1 MVFAPNR
8 CDNQLQRLGSAG
20 TSRGERV
27 NIRRGLA
34 AGAVIS
40 TAVAAAVVMESDE
53 PAHAVA
59 PPPDGTYTVN
69 IAGAAGATWT
79 ITALCDQVN
88 GSRYYKDYDNPE
100 IMADFCALNVVSA
113 TPYAATNRDQ
123 RLQNFSGRARLS
135 GGLWTFQVKKSEG
148 ASCPG
153 GSYGESADTYAFD
166 NTTFA
171 GTHTVLHDAVC
182 GLQPDMKKEPFS
194 LQLIG
199 PPPSPIERYPLQ
211 CNDLAMCF

>member
-1 MVFAPNR
+1 M
-8 CDNQLQRLGSAG
+8 D
-20 TSRGERV
+20 
-27 NIRRGLA
+27 IRRGLA

-40 TAVAAAVVMESDE
+40 TAVAAAVVMESGE
-53 PAHAVA
+53 AAHAVA

-88 GSRYYKDYDNPE
+88 GSRYYKDYDNPD

-113 TPYAATNRDQ
+113 TPYAAITRDQ
-123 RLQNFSGRARLS
+123 QLQNFSGRARLS

-148 ASCPG
+148 VACPG
-153 GSYGESADTYAFD
+153 GSYGESRDTYAFD
-166 NTTFA
+166 NGTFA
-171 GTHTVLHDAVC
+171 GTHTMLHDAVC